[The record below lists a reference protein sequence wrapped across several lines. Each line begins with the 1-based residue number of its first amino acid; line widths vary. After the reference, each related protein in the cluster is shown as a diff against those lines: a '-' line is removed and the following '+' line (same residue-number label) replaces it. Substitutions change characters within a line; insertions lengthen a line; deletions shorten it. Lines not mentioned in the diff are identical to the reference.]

1 MYDRKRQGMGRAV
14 GATSC
19 RTLSEPFSLLSVG
32 AGALEGV
39 DEDVLVDLDSNF
51 GRETAKELVPVG
63 ERHRLRRR
71 IC

>member
-1 MYDRKRQGMGRAV
+1 MTGKDRRIGKAV
-14 GATSC
+14 GAASC

-39 DEDVLVDLDSNF
+39 DKDVLVDFDPIF
-51 GRETAKELVPVG
+51 GRETAKELVLVG
-63 ERHRLRRR
+63 ERHHLRRR